1 MDDIAV
7 FADRK
12 PRLYRT
18 LAAVRDLLQSNLR
31 LELRAERTRL
41 MPVTQG
47 IPFLGFRVFPGVVRL
62 DGRKWARLRRRV
74 RSREADYKLGA
85 IGEDELAQA
94 VQSMVG
100 HVSHIDS
107 LQARK
112 QLFALSSGLG

>member
-12 PRLYRT
+12 PRLHRT

-31 LELRAERTRL
+31 LGVRAERTRL

-47 IPFLGFRVFPGVVRL
+47 IPFLGFRVFPGLVGL

-74 RSREADYKLGA
+74 RSREAGCRLGA

-94 VQSMVG
+94 AQSMVG

-107 LQARK
+107 LQARR